1 MPGGNST
8 KYSTRFSEKKS
19 LENFPTVGT
28 ISHKKKKVEHTYKS
42 TLFSTMTEQ
51 LYVANL
57 PFAMGQ
63 REIAQMLSERT
74 SWPCRIVCFKRGPN
88 VPYRRQSCF
97 VHWHIGEAPSPSTL
111 NNWLPD
117 MLRVQYQWKEPL
129 YCSYVNQISMTTSA
143 GSLDEWQ
150 ASTISSL
157 KSSLI
162 SLHNLLMYDTL
173 GKTDVTS
180 TCL

>member
-1 MPGGNST
+1 
-8 KYSTRFSEKKS
+8 
-19 LENFPTVGT
+19 
-28 ISHKKKKVEHTYKS
+28 
-42 TLFSTMTEQ
+42 MTEQ

-97 VHWHIGEAPSPSTL
+97 VHWHIGQAPSPSTL

-117 MLRVQYQWKEPL
+117 MLRVQYQWTEPL
-129 YCSYVNQISMTTSA
+129 HCAFVNQVTWQHF
-143 GSLDEWQ
+143 GSEVAHRDEFPHRE
-150 ASTISSL
+150 L
-157 KSSLI
+157 
-162 SLHNLLMYDTL
+162 
-173 GKTDVTS
+173 
-180 TCL
+180 